1 MVQKKSDA
9 QGRQKVCTQPMH
21 TAHTCTGRRCAGSS
35 SHHFKD
41 TLRAMGIHDASGPNL
56 RVQDISRRRLRGP
69 ES

>member
-1 MVQKKSDA
+1 MVQKTSDA
-9 QGRQKVCTQPMH
+9 RRHQKVCTRPMH
-21 TAHTCTGRRCAGSS
+21 TAHTCTKSRCAGNS

-41 TLRAMGIHDASGPNL
+41 TMRAMGIHDTVSPNL